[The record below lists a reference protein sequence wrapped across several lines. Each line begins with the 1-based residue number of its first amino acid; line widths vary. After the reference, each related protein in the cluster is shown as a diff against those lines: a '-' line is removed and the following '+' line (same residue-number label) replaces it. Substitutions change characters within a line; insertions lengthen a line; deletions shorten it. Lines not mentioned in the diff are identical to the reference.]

1 MTDTPRKPQAFML
14 EGTKP
19 VARKSAPKIEF
30 TSEPEVALPATA
42 SMAAAERRGTR
53 SSWGYIFLVAV
64 LALVSLWFSLTL
76 TKLIA
81 DAFTWSM
88 TLGWISTALAVIAG
102 FALLMIIG
110 HEIWGLSRLRR
121 IERLQIAA
129 ARAINQNDKS
139 ASAEATLGLK
149 SLYAKRSDLRW
160 QLEQWQS
167 HHGDIIDPPAAMR
180 LAERI
185 VLEPLDEQ
193 ARIVIAKRA
202 RRVTLLTTVTP
213 TATLDVL
220 LVGTQNLFMIREVAE
235 IYGGRP
241 SFIATL
247 RLARMVATHL
257 AVAAGLALSDNLLHL
272 VVGKGVLGRLSARFG
287 EGAINGILTS
297 RIGLAAC
304 DVCRPIAFSSPR
316 KEALG
321 ALIKELAGMNNNAD
335 ELTKP

>member
-1 MTDTPRKPQAFML
+1 MSETTRKPQAFIIT
-14 EGTKP
+14 ETKAP
-19 VARKSAPKIEF
+19 TRKAAPKIEF
-30 TSEPEVALPATA
+30 VVEPEISLPTTA
-42 SMAAAERRGTR
+42 PMAATEPSRQGA
-53 SSWGYIFLVAV
+53 SWGYLLVVGV
-64 LALVSLWFSLTL
+64 LALASLWFSLFL

-88 TLGWISTALAVIAG
+88 TLGWLSVVLASITGLAM
-102 FALLMIIG
+102 LMIMLR
-110 HEIWGLSRLRR
+110 EIWGLARLRR
-121 IERLQIAA
+121 IERIQVSA
-129 ARAINQNDKS
+129 ARAINQNDKVS
-139 ASAEATLGLK
+139 SVQVTKDLK
-149 SLYAKRSDLRW
+149 SLYATRADLRW
-160 QLEQWQS
+160 HMQQLQS
-167 HHGDIIDPPAAMR
+167 HEGDIIDPPAAMR
-180 LAERI
+180 LTERLL
-185 VLEPLDEQ
+185 LEPLDEQ
-193 ARIVIAKRA
+193 ARTVIARRA
-202 RRVTLLTTVTP
+202 KRVTLLTTVIP

-220 LVGTQNLFMIREVAE
+220 LVGTQNLFMIREIAE

-304 DVCRPIAFSSPR
+304 DVCRPIAFSTPR

-321 ALIKELAGMNNNAD
+321 ALIKELAGLNGST
-335 ELTKP
+335 EVTKA